1 MTAAWHVGEHLLL
14 LLREVWREVS
24 LLELASYF
32 APLGFNNSAGNIIC
46 SRTWVIHL
54 RNGPARACLGLLA
67 TADLGAKDFGLG
79 PLQVLVIVLGRG
91 YLCRQP
97 LLLLGEVHT
106 FILAMK
112 KEEET

>member
-14 LLREVWREVS
+14 LIREIRREVS
-24 LLELASYF
+24 LLELALYF
-32 APLGFNNSAGNIIC
+32 APLGFNNGARNIIC

-54 RNGPARACLGLLA
+54 RNGPARAWLGLLA
-67 TADLGAKDFGLG
+67 TADLGAKDFGLS
-79 PLQVLVIVLGRG
+79 PLHVLVIVLGRG

-112 KEEET
+112 KEEEA